1 MTIVQPKKE
10 TDLTKCRALCIS
22 GVVLMLGI
30 GLISYL
36 SLVNLRHDI
45 INTRKSLEELKVAN
59 AELKNSY
66 YIFTSNENLEQLA
79 TQLGLVKDNTPQW
92 ALASQ
97 R

>member
-10 TDLTKCRALCIS
+10 IDVKKSIALCIS
-22 GVVLMLGI
+22 GVVLMLG
-30 GLISYL
+30 LALFSYL
-36 SLVNLRHDI
+36 SLVGLRHDI
-45 INTRKSLEELKVAN
+45 VNTREDLEELKVAN

-66 YIFTSNENLEQLA
+66 YAFTSNENLEKLA
-79 TQLGLVKDNTPQW
+79 AELGLVKDRTPQW